1 MPGLLPFSLSLSLSR
16 SLFLSLALSP
26 PFPSSFS
33 LSLSLSLSFPFLSI
47 SLSLSLPLSFSF
59 SLSHFLFVSYLSLSL
74 SLSLFLSLPLSFYL
88 YFLFLF
94 LFLSPFLSISFVSPC
109 TSGEGIR
116 RTMRILKK
124 SPWRFNTRTALGGCH
139 RYTSCRTSYPAQERQ
154 EHRRAYTTPKT
165 RPDEARARVPNR
177 ESMCRV
183 PRDQS
188 IVDDLRQSLEKHL
201 TIVTR
206 TLMKRYDNAFET
218 QMHSKILMQRQ
229 KPTVTDKAS
238 QERPIPLDNVRSAT
252 LSQASLSADTAAKD
266 AISDDTGSYHSY
278 SSYSSDGYTTN
289 SD

>member
-26 PFPSSFS
+26 PFPPSFS
-33 LSLSLSLSFPFLSI
+33 LSLSLFSLSLHF
-47 SLSLSLPLSFSF
+47 SLSLSPPLFLFLTLSFS
-59 SLSHFLFVSYLSLSL
+59 LCLLSLSL